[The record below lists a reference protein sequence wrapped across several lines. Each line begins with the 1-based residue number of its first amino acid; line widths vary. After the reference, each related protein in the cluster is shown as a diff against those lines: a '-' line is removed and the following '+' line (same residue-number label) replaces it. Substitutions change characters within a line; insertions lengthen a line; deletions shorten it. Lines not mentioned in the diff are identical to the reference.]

1 MQVVYI
7 VKSFGP
13 ENGYMNLKAFADLE
27 DAEAYQDVI
36 QKQIDDANS
45 KDEFVEIE
53 VFNVRSWA

>member
-13 ENGYMNLKAFADLE
+13 YNGYVNLKAFADLE
-27 DAEAYQDVI
+27 DAEAFQDVV

-53 VFNVRSWA
+53 DMMVDYG